1 VSRELE
7 PGQGREVQ
15 PFCRTAVA
23 AVPEAIE
30 ARGVLTTCGPNTGFQ
45 DQSLSRL
52 RRDDLRDG
60 GLMERDPSKVA
71 AVPPCKG
78 PFVLGTVAT
87 HMAKGGVSREHEHQ
101 PQQMGDNLV
110 RRLLGWLETTQHTLE
125 QSHGVPPLSVA

>member
-1 VSRELE
+1 VSREIE

-15 PFCRTAVA
+15 PFCRPAVA

-30 ARGVLTTCGPNTGFQ
+30 ARGVLTTCGPNTGLQ
-45 DQSLSRL
+45 DQSLSRR
-52 RRDDLRDG
+52 RRDALSDG
-60 GLMERDPSKVA
+60 GLLERDPSKVA